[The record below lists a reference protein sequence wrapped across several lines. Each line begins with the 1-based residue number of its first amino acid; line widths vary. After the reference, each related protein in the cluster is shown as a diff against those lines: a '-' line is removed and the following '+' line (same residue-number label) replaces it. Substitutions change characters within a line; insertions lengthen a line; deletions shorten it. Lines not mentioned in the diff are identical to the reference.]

1 MPWSMHGLDSHPV
14 LRLFLYVPPSVWG
27 NYPFK
32 LANLDFKS
40 LLYNEATSPRGKF
53 MSNRHIKT
61 TLFFLLLILSAFAPR
76 FATALLGGRSY
87 DESHDLGY
95 IDWAGSV
102 GYANITH
109 RDSICPATCWDT
121 VTQISGGSQVSGAFD
136 RDVTSFDVLVAM
148 VPGQGYGTATLTAC
162 SATDSRNL
170 NAETGSTPGYTK
182 FFLTV
187 PAGCRDWSLSASG
200 GVVYFAAVDVA
211 YSAVI
216 LPPVISGA
224 LNCSQPGSKVM
235 AGASARSAST

>member
-1 MPWSMHGLDSHPV
+1 M
-14 LRLFLYVPPSVWG
+14 F
-27 NYPFK
+27 
-32 LANLDFKS
+32 
-40 LLYNEATSPRGKF
+40 
-53 MSNRHIKT
+53 NRHIKT
-61 TLFFLLLILSAFAPR
+61 TLLLLLLLLSAFAPR

-87 DESHDLGY
+87 DESHDFGY

-102 GYANITH
+102 GYANIMH
-109 RDSICPATCWDT
+109 RDAICPATCWDT

-162 SATDSRNL
+162 AATDSLSL
-170 NAETGSTPGYTK
+170 NAGTGATPGYTK